1 MGDGGARAPSEVGGP
16 GSWGARESR
25 RRVQPLHPRVY
36 KATWRNH
43 GRSGA
48 VQTWAHGKGSE
59 QGERSASSGFPEN
72 TRFFSVTSGAPE
84 FPVSLLPPPSP
95 SPLKCQRGVPTT
107 CGDPRLGPICS
118 GLCGEGGGAADFL
131 TSGFTLPFS
140 SSRHRKQPRLSKRS
154 RRGWV
159 PVGRGGSR
167 MQAHALGMLPHPPP
181 WDNLAA
187 LPLPPGILHPPQG
200 TERKP
205 RVSPRARG

>member
-95 SPLKCQRGVPTT
+95 SPISVLAWILSLGSGKTNVIRWRNWKFCWGGRP
-107 CGDPRLGPICS
+107 PR
-118 GLCGEGGGAADFL
+118 
-131 TSGFTLPFS
+131 T
-140 SSRHRKQPRLSKRS
+140 KY
-154 RRGWV
+154 
-159 PVGRGGSR
+159 
-167 MQAHALGMLPHPPP
+167 LPHPVLMGGPRRRF
-181 WDNLAA
+181 
-187 LPLPPGILHPPQG
+187 PG
-200 TERKP
+200 RK
-205 RVSPRARG
+205 AR